1 MTKLQAIREFINCVS
16 GEHVTIAL
24 ERCDCGNWAMYIDSS
39 TPRLILPKDFE
50 YRDELD
56 KEFRKD
62 FTTRCPLAKGF
73 SDVTLTILHEF
84 GHWFNRNVMNIV
96 VYDAMVQDETANYFT
111 NPYEVL
117 ATQWAICWLLC
128 PANRKIAKAFEKH
141 FFGRD

>member
-1 MTKLQAIREFINCVS
+1 MTKLQAIREFINCVA
-16 GEHVTIAL
+16 GEHVAIAR
-24 ERCDCGNWAMYIDSS
+24 ERCDCGNWAMDIDSS

-96 VYDAMVQDETANYFT
+96 VYDAMVQDETANYFS

>member
-1 MTKLQAIREFINCVS
+1 MTKLQAIREFINCVA
-16 GEHVTIAL
+16 GEHVTIAR
-24 ERCDCGNWAMYIDSS
+24 ERCDCGNWAMDIDSS

-84 GHWFNRNVMNIV
+84 GHWFNRNVVDIV
-96 VYDAMVQDETANYFT
+96 VYSAMVRDETNDYFA

-128 PANRKIAKAFEKH
+128 PDNRKTAKAFEKH

>member
-1 MTKLQAIREFINCVS
+1 M
-16 GEHVTIAL
+16 
-24 ERCDCGNWAMYIDSS
+24 
-39 TPRLILPKDFE
+39 KDE
-50 YRDELD
+50 QD
-56 KEFRKD
+56 KDFRKD

-96 VYDAMVQDETANYFT
+96 VYDAMVQDETANYFA

-141 FFGRD
+141 FFGRG

>member
-1 MTKLQAIREFINCVS
+1 MTKLQAIREFVNS
-16 GEHVTIAL
+16 LAGEHVTIAR
-24 ERCDCGNWAMYIDSS
+24 ERCDCGNWAMDIDGA

-62 FTTRCPLAKGF
+62 FTTRCPMAKGF

-96 VYDAMVQDETANYFT
+96 VYDAMVQDETANYFA

-128 PANRKIAKAFEKH
+128 PANRKIAKAFEKQ
-141 FFGRD
+141 FFGRN